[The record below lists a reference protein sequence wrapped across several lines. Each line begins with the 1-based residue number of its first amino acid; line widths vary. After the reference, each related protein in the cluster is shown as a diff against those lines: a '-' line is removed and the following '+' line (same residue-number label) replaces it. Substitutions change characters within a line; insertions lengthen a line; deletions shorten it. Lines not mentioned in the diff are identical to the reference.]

1 MLDKLFK
8 KKEKDPIKEKE
19 RLNLSVLI
27 SATLF
32 LFGILLLTL
41 ISCTK
46 K

>member
-8 KKEKDPIKEKE
+8 REEKDSIKEKE

-27 SATLF
+27 SATIFIFCL
-32 LFGILLLTL
+32 LLLTL